1 MAEYVPVEIEAKWQ
15 KSWEESGSFEPDFE
29 TEKSRYYMLTM
40 LPYPSGDLHIGHWYA
55 MAPSDTYARF
65 LKMQGNEVFFPIGFD
80 AFGLPAENAAIKNN
94 IHPKDWTYKNIER
107 MRLQLRSMGNM
118 FAWKNEVVSC
128 DPDYYKWSQWFF
140 LRMLEMDLA
149 YREFAPV
156 DFCNHCQTTL
166 AREQVWGD
174 ERLCE
179 RCGNTVIRKE
189 LNQWKL
195 RITNYADELLDFDGL
210 DWPERVRLMQTN
222 WIGRSNGVE
231 FDIELDLPGDLQF
244 RVFTTRPDT
253 VFGMT
258 FCVLAPEHELVEQIV
273 TDDQKEEVSI
283 YCENAMRKDE
293 IERMSESQEKDG
305 VFTGAYAINPLNGDR
320 VPVWVAEY
328 VLAGYGT
335 GAIMGVPAHD
345 QRDFLFARRYDIPTP
360 VVVVPEDHD
369 QPIPEGSE
377 LEEALLVKEGSKM
390 VNSNE
395 FDGLVW
401 PEGFD
406 RVVQAIE
413 DKGIGKKQINY
424 RLRDWLISR
433 QRMWGTPIPVIHCKN
448 CGTVPVPYE
457 DLPVMLPDDAEF
469 KPTGESPL
477 KYHPA
482 FLNTECPKCGG
493 SAERETDTMDTFICS
508 SWYYYGYVSPYWK
521 KGEKLKKEDL
531 PWNPE
536 AIQKWCPVNQYTGGI
551 EHATMHLLYFRFFTK
566 VLADMNL
573 FDFRE
578 PATRLFNQGM
588 ILGEDHEKMS
598 KSRGNVVNP
607 DDLVKKYG
615 ADTVRCYLMFLG
627 PWDAGAPWNPHGIEG
642 LSRFFKGIWNLC
654 HQPQKPENID
664 QESEKKLRKAQHR
677 TLKKVTEDLGRF
689 RFNTAIAALMSFRN
703 DLKDHVHRCR
713 EETRTEALK
722 TMLLMLAPLAPH
734 VSEELWQLM
743 APETGSIHQQA
754 WPAFDEQLAS
764 AEMVTLVVQING
776 KVRDRI
782 QCPVGLEQKQT
793 EEKVLASEKIQNL
806 LEGKAVRKLIVVP
819 DRLVNLVV

>member
-195 RITNYADELLDFDGL
+195 RITNSADELLDFDGL

-231 FDIELDLPGDLQF
+231 FDIDLDLPGDLQF

-273 TDDQKEEVSI
+273 TDDQKEKVSI

-413 DKGIGKKQINY
+413 DKGIGKKQGNY

-482 FLNTECPKCGG
+482 FLNTE
-493 SAERETDTMDTFICS
+493 
-508 SWYYYGYVSPYWK
+508 
-521 KGEKLKKEDL
+521 
-531 PWNPE
+531 
-536 AIQKWCPVNQYTGGI
+536 
-551 EHATMHLLYFRFFTK
+551 
-566 VLADMNL
+566 
-573 FDFRE
+573 
-578 PATRLFNQGM
+578 
-588 ILGEDHEKMS
+588 
-598 KSRGNVVNP
+598 
-607 DDLVKKYG
+607 
-615 ADTVRCYLMFLG
+615 
-627 PWDAGAPWNPHGIEG
+627 
-642 LSRFFKGIWNLC
+642 
-654 HQPQKPENID
+654 
-664 QESEKKLRKAQHR
+664 
-677 TLKKVTEDLGRF
+677 
-689 RFNTAIAALMSFRN
+689 
-703 DLKDHVHRCR
+703 
-713 EETRTEALK
+713 
-722 TMLLMLAPLAPH
+722 
-734 VSEELWQLM
+734 
-743 APETGSIHQQA
+743 
-754 WPAFDEQLAS
+754 
-764 AEMVTLVVQING
+764 
-776 KVRDRI
+776 
-782 QCPVGLEQKQT
+782 
-793 EEKVLASEKIQNL
+793 
-806 LEGKAVRKLIVVP
+806 
-819 DRLVNLVV
+819 

>member
-369 QPIPEGSE
+369 QPIPEGSQ

-413 DKGIGKKQINY
+413 KKGIGKKQVNY

-477 KYHPA
+477 KYHPG

-536 AIQKWCPVNQYTGGI
+536 AIQQWCPVNQYTGGI

-566 VLADMNL
+566 VLADMKL

-627 PWDAGAPWNPHGIEG
+627 PWD
-642 LSRFFKGIWNLC
+642 
-654 HQPQKPENID
+654 
-664 QESEKKLRKAQHR
+664 
-677 TLKKVTEDLGRF
+677 
-689 RFNTAIAALMSFRN
+689 
-703 DLKDHVHRCR
+703 
-713 EETRTEALK
+713 
-722 TMLLMLAPLAPH
+722 
-734 VSEELWQLM
+734 
-743 APETGSIHQQA
+743 
-754 WPAFDEQLAS
+754 
-764 AEMVTLVVQING
+764 
-776 KVRDRI
+776 
-782 QCPVGLEQKQT
+782 
-793 EEKVLASEKIQNL
+793 
-806 LEGKAVRKLIVVP
+806 
-819 DRLVNLVV
+819 

>member
-1 MAEYVPVEIEAKWQ
+1 MAEYIPEEIEAKWQ

-210 DWPERVRLMQTN
+210 NWPERVRLMQTN

-273 TDDQKEEVSI
+273 TEDQQAEVCIS
-283 YCENAMRKDE
+283 CENAMRKDE
-293 IERMSESQEKDG
+293 IERMCESQEKDG

-320 VPVWVAEY
+320 VPVWVSEY

-345 QRDFLFARRYDIPTP
+345 QRDFLFAPRYDLPTP
-360 VVVVPEDHD
+360 VVVIADDHG

-377 LEEALLVKEGSKM
+377 LEEALLVKDGSKM

-395 FDGLVW
+395 FEGLVW

-406 RVVQAIE
+406 RVVQTIE
-413 DKGIGKKQINY
+413 KKGIGKKQINY

-477 KYHPA
+477 KYHPG

-531 PWNPE
+531 PWDPE
-536 AIQKWCPVNQYTGGI
+536 AIQQWCPVNQYTGGI

-627 PWDAGAPWNPHGIEG
+627 PWEAGAPWNPHGIEG
-642 LSRFFKGIWNLC
+642 LSRFFKGIWNFC

>member
-283 YCENAMRKDE
+283 YCENAMRKNE

-305 VFTGAYAINPLNGDR
+305 VFTGAYGINPLNGDR

-413 DKGIGKKQINY
+413 DKGIGKKQVNY

-477 KYHPA
+477 KYHPG

-531 PWNPE
+531 PWDPE
-536 AIQKWCPVNQYTGGI
+536 ATVSYT
-551 EHATMHLLYFRFFTK
+551 HLTLPT
-566 VLADMNL
+566 
-573 FDFRE
+573 
-578 PATRLFNQGM
+578 
-588 ILGEDHEKMS
+588 
-598 KSRGNVVNP
+598 SR
-607 DDLVKKYG
+607 
-615 ADTVRCYLMFLG
+615 
-627 PWDAGAPWNPHGIEG
+627 
-642 LSRFFKGIWNLC
+642 
-654 HQPQKPENID
+654 
-664 QESEKKLRKAQHR
+664 
-677 TLKKVTEDLGRF
+677 
-689 RFNTAIAALMSFRN
+689 
-703 DLKDHVHRCR
+703 
-713 EETRTEALK
+713 
-722 TMLLMLAPLAPH
+722 
-734 VSEELWQLM
+734 
-743 APETGSIHQQA
+743 
-754 WPAFDEQLAS
+754 
-764 AEMVTLVVQING
+764 
-776 KVRDRI
+776 
-782 QCPVGLEQKQT
+782 
-793 EEKVLASEKIQNL
+793 
-806 LEGKAVRKLIVVP
+806 
-819 DRLVNLVV
+819 

>member
-320 VPVWVAEY
+320 VTVWVAEY

-413 DKGIGKKQINY
+413 DKGIGKKQVNY

-433 QRMWGTPIPVIHCKN
+433 QRMWGTPIPVIHCNN

-477 KYHPA
+477 KYHPG

-536 AIQKWCPVNQYTGGI
+536 VIQQWCPVNQYTGGI

-566 VLADMNL
+566 VLADMKL

-607 DDLVKKYG
+607 DDLVKN
-615 ADTVRCYLMFLG
+615 TVPIQFVATSCFLVPG
-627 PWDAGAPWNPHGIEG
+627 MLVLPGI
-642 LSRFFKGIWNLC
+642 
-654 HQPQKPENID
+654 
-664 QESEKKLRKAQHR
+664 
-677 TLKKVTEDLGRF
+677 
-689 RFNTAIAALMSFRN
+689 
-703 DLKDHVHRCR
+703 
-713 EETRTEALK
+713 
-722 TMLLMLAPLAPH
+722 
-734 VSEELWQLM
+734 LM
-743 APETGSIHQQA
+743 ASKDFPVFLKGFGIFA
-754 WPAFDEQLAS
+754 
-764 AEMVTLVVQING
+764 INL
-776 KVRDRI
+776 R
-782 QCPVGLEQKQT
+782 
-793 EEKVLASEKIQNL
+793 N
-806 LEGKAVRKLIVVP
+806 
-819 DRLVNLVV
+819 

>member
-369 QPIPEGSE
+369 QPIPEGSQ

-413 DKGIGKKQINY
+413 DKGIGKKQVNY

-433 QRMWGTPIPVIHCKN
+433 QRMWGTPIPVIHCNN

-477 KYHPA
+477 KYHPG

-531 PWNPE
+531 PWDPE
-536 AIQKWCPVNQYTGGI
+536 AIKNWCPVNQYTGGI

-627 PWDAGAPWNPHGIEG
+627 PWDAGAPW
-642 LSRFFKGIWNLC
+642 
-654 HQPQKPENID
+654 
-664 QESEKKLRKAQHR
+664 
-677 TLKKVTEDLGRF
+677 
-689 RFNTAIAALMSFRN
+689 
-703 DLKDHVHRCR
+703 
-713 EETRTEALK
+713 
-722 TMLLMLAPLAPH
+722 
-734 VSEELWQLM
+734 
-743 APETGSIHQQA
+743 
-754 WPAFDEQLAS
+754 
-764 AEMVTLVVQING
+764 
-776 KVRDRI
+776 
-782 QCPVGLEQKQT
+782 
-793 EEKVLASEKIQNL
+793 
-806 LEGKAVRKLIVVP
+806 
-819 DRLVNLVV
+819 

>member
-231 FDIELDLPGDLQF
+231 FDIELDLPGGLQF

-305 VFTGAYAINPLNGDR
+305 VFTGACAINPLNGDR

-477 KYHPA
+477 KYHPG

-531 PWNPE
+531 PWDPE
-536 AIQKWCPVNQYTGGI
+536 AIQQWCPVNQYTGGI
-551 EHATMHLLYFRFFTK
+551 EHATMHLL
-566 VLADMNL
+566 
-573 FDFRE
+573 
-578 PATRLFNQGM
+578 
-588 ILGEDHEKMS
+588 
-598 KSRGNVVNP
+598 
-607 DDLVKKYG
+607 
-615 ADTVRCYLMFLG
+615 
-627 PWDAGAPWNPHGIEG
+627 
-642 LSRFFKGIWNLC
+642 
-654 HQPQKPENID
+654 
-664 QESEKKLRKAQHR
+664 
-677 TLKKVTEDLGRF
+677 
-689 RFNTAIAALMSFRN
+689 
-703 DLKDHVHRCR
+703 
-713 EETRTEALK
+713 
-722 TMLLMLAPLAPH
+722 
-734 VSEELWQLM
+734 
-743 APETGSIHQQA
+743 
-754 WPAFDEQLAS
+754 
-764 AEMVTLVVQING
+764 
-776 KVRDRI
+776 
-782 QCPVGLEQKQT
+782 
-793 EEKVLASEKIQNL
+793 
-806 LEGKAVRKLIVVP
+806 
-819 DRLVNLVV
+819 

>member
-1 MAEYVPVEIEAKWQ
+1 MTEYFPVEIEAKWQ
-15 KSWEESGSFEPDFE
+15 KQWEEKGSFEPNLESD
-29 TEKSRYYMLTM
+29 KPRYYMLTM

-65 LKMQGNEVFFPIGFD
+65 LKMKGNEVFFPMGFD

-128 DPDYYKWSQWFF
+128 DPEYYKWSQWFF

-149 YREFAPV
+149 YREFSPV

-179 RCGNTVIRKE
+179 RCGSQVISKE

-195 RITNYADELLDFDGL
+195 RITKYADELLDFSGL
-210 DWPERVRLMQTN
+210 EWPERVRLMQTN
-222 WIGRSNGVE
+222 WIGRSKGVE
-231 FDIELDLPGDLQF
+231 FDLKMDLQEDLKF

-273 TDDQKEEVSI
+273 TEDQKKNVLN
-283 YCENAMRKDE
+283 YCESALRKDE
-293 IERMSESQEKDG
+293 IERMSDSQEKDG
-305 VFTGAYAINPLNGDR
+305 VFTGAYAINPMNGER

-328 VLAGYGT
+328 VLATYGT

-360 VVVVPEDHD
+360 VVVVPEDHKG
-369 QPIPEGSE
+369 PIPEGSQ
-377 LEEALLVKEGSKM
+377 LEESMTVKEGSRM

-395 FDGLVW
+395 YDGLIW

-406 RVVQAIE
+406 RVVQTLEA
-413 DKGIGKKQINY
+413 KGIGEKQVNY

-433 QRMWGTPIPVIHCKN
+433 QRMWGTPIPVIYCPT
-448 CGTVPVPYE
+448 CGSVPVPYE
-457 DLPVMLPDDAEF
+457 NLPVTLPDDAEF

-477 KYHPA
+477 KYHQE
-482 FLNTECPKCGG
+482 FLHTECPKCGG

-508 SWYYYGYVSPYWK
+508 SWYYYAYVSPYWK
-521 KGEKLKKEDL
+521 KGEKLKKDDL
-531 PWNPE
+531 PWDEE
-536 AIQKWCPVNQYTGGI
+536 AIRQWCPVNQYTGGI

-566 VLADMNL
+566 VLADMKL
-573 FDFRE
+573 LDFRE
-578 PATRLFNQGM
+578 PAQGLFNQGM

-627 PWDAGAPWNPHGIEG
+627 PWDSGAPWNPHGIEG
-642 LSRFFKGIWNLC
+642 LSRFFKGVWSLC
-654 HQPQKPENID
+654 HQEPEQEDFD
-664 QESEKKLRKAQHR
+664 QDTENELTKAQHR

-689 RFNTAIAALMSFRN
+689 RFNTAIASLMSFRN
-703 DLKDHVHRCR
+703 ELKDRLHFCR
-713 EETRTEALK
+713 ESVRKEALK
-722 TMLLMLAPLAPH
+722 SMLLMLAPLAPH
-734 VSEELWQLM
+734 ISEELWQLLC
-743 APETGSIHQQA
+743 PNSGSIHQQP
-754 WPAFDEQLAS
+754 WPNYDEDLIS
-764 AEMVTLVVQING
+764 AEQITLVVQING
-776 KVRDRI
+776 KVRDRL
-782 QCPVGLEQKQT
+782 QCPVGMEKKET
-793 EEKVLASEKIQNL
+793 EEMVLASGKIQNL
-806 LEGKAVRKLIVVP
+806 LEGKAVRKIIVVP
-819 DRLVNLVV
+819 NRLVNLVV

>member
-413 DKGIGKKQINY
+413 DKGIGKKQVNY

-433 QRMWGTPIPVIHCKN
+433 QRMWGTPIPVIHCNN

-477 KYHPA
+477 KYHPG

-508 SWYYYGYVSPYWK
+508 SWYYFGYVSPYWK
-521 KGEKLKKEDL
+521 MGEKLKKEDL
-531 PWNPE
+531 PWDPE
-536 AIQKWCPVNQYTGGI
+536 AIQQWCPVNQYT
-551 EHATMHLLYFRFFTK
+551 FFI
-566 VLADMNL
+566 
-573 FDFRE
+573 FDFSPR
-578 PATRLFNQGM
+578 
-588 ILGEDHEKMS
+588 
-598 KSRGNVVNP
+598 
-607 DDLVKKYG
+607 
-615 ADTVRCYLMFLG
+615 YL
-627 PWDAGAPWNPHGIEG
+627 
-642 LSRFFKGIWNLC
+642 
-654 HQPQKPENID
+654 
-664 QESEKKLRKAQHR
+664 
-677 TLKKVTEDLGRF
+677 
-689 RFNTAIAALMSFRN
+689 
-703 DLKDHVHRCR
+703 
-713 EETRTEALK
+713 
-722 TMLLMLAPLAPH
+722 
-734 VSEELWQLM
+734 
-743 APETGSIHQQA
+743 
-754 WPAFDEQLAS
+754 
-764 AEMVTLVVQING
+764 QI
-776 KVRDRI
+776 
-782 QCPVGLEQKQT
+782 
-793 EEKVLASEKIQNL
+793 
-806 LEGKAVRKLIVVP
+806 
-819 DRLVNLVV
+819 

>member
-231 FDIELDLPGDLQF
+231 FDIDLDLPGNLQF

-477 KYHPA
+477 KYHRA

-536 AIQKWCPVNQYTGGI
+536 AIQQWCPVNQYTGGI

-598 KSRGNVVNP
+598 KSR
-607 DDLVKKYG
+607 
-615 ADTVRCYLMFLG
+615 
-627 PWDAGAPWNPHGIEG
+627 
-642 LSRFFKGIWNLC
+642 
-654 HQPQKPENID
+654 
-664 QESEKKLRKAQHR
+664 
-677 TLKKVTEDLGRF
+677 
-689 RFNTAIAALMSFRN
+689 
-703 DLKDHVHRCR
+703 
-713 EETRTEALK
+713 
-722 TMLLMLAPLAPH
+722 
-734 VSEELWQLM
+734 
-743 APETGSIHQQA
+743 
-754 WPAFDEQLAS
+754 
-764 AEMVTLVVQING
+764 
-776 KVRDRI
+776 
-782 QCPVGLEQKQT
+782 
-793 EEKVLASEKIQNL
+793 
-806 LEGKAVRKLIVVP
+806 
-819 DRLVNLVV
+819 

>member
-231 FDIELDLPGDLQF
+231 FDIKLDLPGDLQF

-273 TDDQKEEVSI
+273 TNDQKEEVSI

-328 VLAGYGT
+328 
-335 GAIMGVPAHD
+335 
-345 QRDFLFARRYDIPTP
+345 
-360 VVVVPEDHD
+360 
-369 QPIPEGSE
+369 
-377 LEEALLVKEGSKM
+377 
-390 VNSNE
+390 
-395 FDGLVW
+395 
-401 PEGFD
+401 
-406 RVVQAIE
+406 
-413 DKGIGKKQINY
+413 
-424 RLRDWLISR
+424 
-433 QRMWGTPIPVIHCKN
+433 
-448 CGTVPVPYE
+448 
-457 DLPVMLPDDAEF
+457 
-469 KPTGESPL
+469 
-477 KYHPA
+477 
-482 FLNTECPKCGG
+482 
-493 SAERETDTMDTFICS
+493 
-508 SWYYYGYVSPYWK
+508 
-521 KGEKLKKEDL
+521 
-531 PWNPE
+531 
-536 AIQKWCPVNQYTGGI
+536 
-551 EHATMHLLYFRFFTK
+551 
-566 VLADMNL
+566 
-573 FDFRE
+573 
-578 PATRLFNQGM
+578 
-588 ILGEDHEKMS
+588 
-598 KSRGNVVNP
+598 
-607 DDLVKKYG
+607 
-615 ADTVRCYLMFLG
+615 
-627 PWDAGAPWNPHGIEG
+627 
-642 LSRFFKGIWNLC
+642 
-654 HQPQKPENID
+654 
-664 QESEKKLRKAQHR
+664 
-677 TLKKVTEDLGRF
+677 
-689 RFNTAIAALMSFRN
+689 
-703 DLKDHVHRCR
+703 
-713 EETRTEALK
+713 
-722 TMLLMLAPLAPH
+722 
-734 VSEELWQLM
+734 
-743 APETGSIHQQA
+743 
-754 WPAFDEQLAS
+754 
-764 AEMVTLVVQING
+764 
-776 KVRDRI
+776 
-782 QCPVGLEQKQT
+782 
-793 EEKVLASEKIQNL
+793 
-806 LEGKAVRKLIVVP
+806 
-819 DRLVNLVV
+819 

>member
-1 MAEYVPVEIEAKWQ
+1 VEIEAKWQ

-477 KYHPA
+477 KYHPG
-482 FLNTECPKCGG
+482 FLNIECPKCGG

-531 PWNPE
+531 PWDPE
-536 AIQKWCPVNQYTGGI
+536 AIKNWCPVNQYTGGI
-551 EHATMHLLYFRFFTK
+551 EHAT
-566 VLADMNL
+566 
-573 FDFRE
+573 
-578 PATRLFNQGM
+578 
-588 ILGEDHEKMS
+588 
-598 KSRGNVVNP
+598 
-607 DDLVKKYG
+607 
-615 ADTVRCYLMFLG
+615 
-627 PWDAGAPWNPHGIEG
+627 
-642 LSRFFKGIWNLC
+642 
-654 HQPQKPENID
+654 
-664 QESEKKLRKAQHR
+664 
-677 TLKKVTEDLGRF
+677 
-689 RFNTAIAALMSFRN
+689 
-703 DLKDHVHRCR
+703 
-713 EETRTEALK
+713 
-722 TMLLMLAPLAPH
+722 
-734 VSEELWQLM
+734 
-743 APETGSIHQQA
+743 
-754 WPAFDEQLAS
+754 
-764 AEMVTLVVQING
+764 
-776 KVRDRI
+776 
-782 QCPVGLEQKQT
+782 
-793 EEKVLASEKIQNL
+793 
-806 LEGKAVRKLIVVP
+806 
-819 DRLVNLVV
+819 

>member
-273 TDDQKEEVSI
+273 TNDQKEEVSI

-477 KYHPA
+477 KYHPG

-531 PWNPE
+531 PWDPE

-551 EHATMHLLYFRFFTK
+551 EHATMHLLYFRFFT
-566 VLADMNL
+566 
-573 FDFRE
+573 
-578 PATRLFNQGM
+578 
-588 ILGEDHEKMS
+588 
-598 KSRGNVVNP
+598 
-607 DDLVKKYG
+607 
-615 ADTVRCYLMFLG
+615 
-627 PWDAGAPWNPHGIEG
+627 
-642 LSRFFKGIWNLC
+642 
-654 HQPQKPENID
+654 
-664 QESEKKLRKAQHR
+664 
-677 TLKKVTEDLGRF
+677 
-689 RFNTAIAALMSFRN
+689 
-703 DLKDHVHRCR
+703 
-713 EETRTEALK
+713 
-722 TMLLMLAPLAPH
+722 
-734 VSEELWQLM
+734 
-743 APETGSIHQQA
+743 
-754 WPAFDEQLAS
+754 
-764 AEMVTLVVQING
+764 
-776 KVRDRI
+776 
-782 QCPVGLEQKQT
+782 
-793 EEKVLASEKIQNL
+793 
-806 LEGKAVRKLIVVP
+806 
-819 DRLVNLVV
+819 

>member
-406 RVVQAIE
+406 CVVQAIE

-433 QRMWGTPIPVIHCKN
+433 QRMWGTPIPVIHCNN

-477 KYHPA
+477 KYHPG

-536 AIQKWCPVNQYTGGI
+536 AIQQWCPVNQYTGGI

-642 LSRFFKGIWNLC
+642 LS
-654 HQPQKPENID
+654 
-664 QESEKKLRKAQHR
+664 
-677 TLKKVTEDLGRF
+677 
-689 RFNTAIAALMSFRN
+689 
-703 DLKDHVHRCR
+703 
-713 EETRTEALK
+713 
-722 TMLLMLAPLAPH
+722 
-734 VSEELWQLM
+734 
-743 APETGSIHQQA
+743 
-754 WPAFDEQLAS
+754 
-764 AEMVTLVVQING
+764 
-776 KVRDRI
+776 
-782 QCPVGLEQKQT
+782 
-793 EEKVLASEKIQNL
+793 
-806 LEGKAVRKLIVVP
+806 
-819 DRLVNLVV
+819 